1 MSQFEQNK
9 IKFLVFFCKLSIL
22 LATCFCGDKY
32 PEREEREE
40 NEEGVIQR
48 RQGPGASSVV
58 FILQVLETGQ

>member
-48 RQGPGASSVV
+48 RQGPGPA
-58 FILQVLETGQ
+58 Q